1 MATRY
6 IDSPD
11 FSTASAVWTTA
22 AKTTKAPNQWYYFGG
37 IARQQVA
44 GLLGPSFTCGSTT
57 DNCAVRC
64 AETSIGGYF
73 GTRTTFANGV
83 SWPAGMYRKKITRTS
98 GKAAF
103 RVEISSVSSTVLP
116 GGPIGVQIQQTPTLN
131 GSVNPNQYPLRGISC
146 QDLSPAFFATAGAVT
161 GPIQNRIYGA
171 LDGCYTGSNSLTEYV
186 YNKADNTFNSRSN
199 IVTASLGTN
208 VLILAGQS
216 TKRTVFYMSPSGGDD
231 IDLII
236 WNPCTQTPGADLTVD
251 VFCSNTLREFTAYY
265 QGTSAGGGCT
275 DTSYPQQNLFIG
287 NVQNAI
293 GQNIGLYDWA
303 FSDFMASGVRAD
315 GYYWLPGGQPGLA
328 TQSKARV
335 LKGIIVEWQSPC
347 LS

>member
-1 MATRY
+1 
-6 IDSPD
+6 
-11 FSTASAVWTTA
+11 
-22 AKTTKAPNQWYYFGG
+22 
-37 IARQQVA
+37 
-44 GLLGPSFTCGSTT
+44 
-57 DNCAVRC
+57 
-64 AETSIGGYF
+64 
-73 GTRTTFANGV
+73 
-83 SWPAGMYRKKITRTS
+83 MYRKRITQTS

-103 RVEISSVSSTVLP
+103 RVEISNISNTILT

-131 GSVNPNQYPLRGISC
+131 GSSNPNQYPLRGISC
-146 QDLSPAFFATAGAVT
+146 QNLSPAFFATAPAVT
-161 GPIQNRIYGA
+161 GPISNRIFGVA
-171 LDGCYTGSNSLTEYV
+171 GCYSGTNLLTEFA
-186 YNKADNTFNSRSN
+186 YNKADNTFNSRAN
-199 IVTASLGTN
+199 TVVAALGTRGT
-208 VLILAGQS
+208 ILTGG
-216 TKRTVFYMSPSGGDD
+216 TGRMVFYMTPSGGGD

-236 WNPCTQTPGADLTVD
+236 WNPCTQTPTGSDVTVD
-251 VFCSNTLREFTAYY
+251 VFCSNTLREFIAYY

-287 NVQNAI
+287 NVANAI

-335 LKGIIVEWQSPC
+335 LNGIIVEWQSPC